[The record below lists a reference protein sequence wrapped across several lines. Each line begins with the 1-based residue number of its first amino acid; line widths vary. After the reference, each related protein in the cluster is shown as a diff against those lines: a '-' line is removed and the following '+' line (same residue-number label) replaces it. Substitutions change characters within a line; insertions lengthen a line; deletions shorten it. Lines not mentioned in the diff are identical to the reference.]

1 MAEVGVKA
9 LKDHLS
15 EYLRRVHAGE
25 RIVITDRGTPLAV
38 LVPVE
43 ESAAVRF
50 GWELVRSCKA
60 NWQGGKPKGS
70 SKPAMAKGKSASELV
85 LEDRR

>member
-1 MAEVGVKA
+1 MAQVGVKA

-25 RIVITDRGTPLAV
+25 RIVITNRGAPLAV
-38 LVPVE
+38 LLPVD

-50 GWELVRSCKA
+50 GWELVHSGA
-60 NWQGGKPKGS
+60 AHWQGGKPKGS
-70 SKPAMAKGKSASELV
+70 ARPPEIQGKSAAEVV

>member
-15 EYLRRVHAGE
+15 EYLRRAHDGE
-25 RIVITDRGTPLAV
+25 RIVITDRGSPLAI
-38 LVPVE
+38 LLPVE
-43 ESAAVRF
+43 ESPAVRH
-50 GWELVRSCKA
+50 GWELVRSGA
-60 NWQGGKPKGS
+60 AYWQGGKPKGS
-70 SKPAMAKGKSASELV
+70 ARPATAQGKSASEVV

>member
-1 MAEVGVKA
+1 MDEVGVKA

-15 EYLRRVHAGE
+15 EYLRRAHAGE
-25 RIVITDRGTPLAV
+25 RILITDRGAPLAV

-50 GWELVRSCKA
+50 GWDLVRSGA
-60 NWQGGKPKGS
+60 ASWQGGKPRGS
-70 SKPAMAKGKSASELV
+70 ARPAAAKGRLASDVV